1 LAVVFP
7 RRLLN
12 DDEQVMVEVRPH
24 GIFLA
29 GPAVALAVAIAVAI
43 TASTWT
49 NRGVVLLPLLALVL
63 VALGWFLIRVAS
75 WAATTLVVTDQ
86 RLVVRSG
93 VLRRGRELSLD
104 RVDEIT
110 ITRTMLARMLGAGD
124 LVIGSAGQ
132 RGGEVFA
139 CCPRPRRVR
148 DAIHH
153 QVSVSAHRLAE
164 RPPYRGGSSPLEQLE
179 RLDDLRRQGVI
190 SQAEFD
196 AKKTQLLDRL

>member
-1 LAVVFP
+1 VPFP

-24 GIFLA
+24 AVFLA
-29 GPAVALAVAIAVAI
+29 GPSVALALAIAVAVM
-43 TASTWT
+43 ASTRT
-49 NRGVVLLPLLALVL
+49 NRGIVLLPLLAIVL
-63 VALGWFLIRVAS
+63 VALGWFLLRVAG

-86 RLVVRSG
+86 RLVLRSG
-93 VLRRGRELSLD
+93 VFRRGRELPLG

-110 ITRTMLARMLGAGD
+110 ITRTLLTRLLGAGD

-132 RGGEVFA
+132 LGGEVFS
-139 CCPRPRRVR
+139 CCPHPRRVR
-148 DAIHH
+148 DTIHE
-153 QVSVSAHRLAE
+153 QVSASARRSAE
-164 RPPYRGGSSPLEQLE
+164 RHTSRADQSPLEQLD
-179 RLDDLRRQGVI
+179 RLDDLRRRGVI

>member
-1 LAVVFP
+1 MPFP

-12 DDEQVMVEVRPH
+12 DDEEIVVEVRPH
-24 GIFLA
+24 AIFLA
-29 GPAVALAVAIAVAI
+29 GPSLALALAIAVAI
-43 TASTWT
+43 AASTWT
-49 NRGVVLLPLLALVL
+49 NRGVVLLPLLAIVL
-63 VALGWFLIRVAS
+63 VALGWFLVRVTS

-86 RLVVRSG
+86 RLVLRSG
-93 VLRRGRELSLD
+93 VLRRGRELSLT

-110 ITRTMLARMLGAGD
+110 ITRTLPARVLGAGD

-132 RGGEVFA
+132 RGGEVFV
-139 CCPRPRRVR
+139 CCPHPRRVR

-153 QVSVSAHRLAE
+153 QVSASAGLAA
-164 RPPYRGGSSPLEQLE
+164 RPTGRGDVSPLEQLE
-179 RLDDLRRQGVI
+179 RLDDLRRRGVI

>member
-1 LAVVFP
+1 VVFP
-7 RRLLN
+7 RKLLN
-12 DDEQVMVEVRPH
+12 DDEEIVVEVRPH
-24 GIFLA
+24 AIFLS
-29 GPAVALAVAIAVAI
+29 GPSLALAVAVAVAI
-43 TASTWT
+43 VASTRT
-49 NRGVVLLPLLALVL
+49 NRGVVLLPLLAIVL
-63 VALGWFLIRVAS
+63 VALGWFLVRVAS

-86 RLVVRSG
+86 RLVLRSG
-93 VLRRGRELSLD
+93 VLRRGRSLPLT

-110 ITRTMLARMLGAGD
+110 ITRTLLARVLGAGD

-132 RGGEVFA
+132 RGGEVFV

-153 QVSVSAHRLAE
+153 QVGASADRSAP
-164 RPPYRGGSSPLEQLE
+164 RPPARGDTSPLEQLE
-179 RLDDLRRQGVI
+179 RLDDLRRRGVI